1 MNGPMERIARHI
13 TGQDVSLP
21 AMFKALTAVIIIR
34 TVMEKVLSSGHLL
47 LYDPAD
53 HYECLVGDL
62 HMYFSWVCIFL
73 SMSVPVAA
81 FLRIRYRE
89 AMKVTLVGFCI
100 TVSVPLLDYA
110 WSLGKGD
117 EIHYFRSFDTFLYN
131 YVNLFN
137 PLSTVEGVTAGVRA
151 EVLTLFFGSFF
162 FSWLGFRRSFARSFL
177 LALTLY
183 TIVYFY
189 GYLLPLHHLA
199 GIDLTTMAAGSTTRI
214 EGSQSLF
221 FAYLGPFLLSLLGV
235 LLVLTGQK
243 KGSGR
248 MIVALLYPSRL
259 LFYLFLLCFGFLFAA
274 QQTGAYPKILNLPDM
289 LKAVCAAVSICLL
302 FVHAKLDNDL
312 NDDVIDSV
320 SNPSRPIASGF
331 IGKEDARGLS
341 TVTMALSFVL
351 AIPVERDF
359 FYFWLFIWGFSYVY
373 SVPPFRLKRFW
384 PLGHIALS
392 LIGTAVFME
401 RRLHRQTRRFLR
413 GPETQ
418 GDHPLHLH
426 CFFLPVPSEGSERR
440 AGGQGGRRFQPL
452 RPCRLSQG
460 SGPSFFGSFSCSGML
475 HSPPHR
481 RQPLPHADG
490 RRHLRRHCR
499 CLCGQGTDNGPARQ
513 AAHPLFSVS
522 SVCFGRMA
530 GPPRDVT
537 AGGA

>member
-21 AMFKALTAVIIIR
+21 AMFKTLTAVIIIR
-34 TVMEKVLSSGHLL
+34 TVVEKVLSSGHLL

-137 PLSTVEGVTAGVRA
+137 PLSKVEGVTAGVRA

-162 FSWLGFRRSFARSFL
+162 FSWLGFRRSLARSFL

-235 LLVLTGQK
+235 VLVLIGQK

-248 MIVALLYPSRL
+248 MIVSLLYPSRL

-392 LIGTAVFME
+392 LIGTAVFMGGASIA
-401 RRLHRQTRRFLR
+401 RPDDFYAGLKHREIILYIFTAFFFLCHLKDLKDV
-413 GPETQ
+413 Q
-418 GDHPLHLH
+418 GD
-426 CFFLPVPSEGSERR
+426 R
-440 AGGQGGRRFQPL
+440 AGGVFNLFGHVGFPRRLGLLFLGAFLVQVCLIAHLIGVSLFPTL
-452 RPCRLSQG
+452 TAAGICAAVAAIYAVRVGTMVRLDRLLILSFLFLLYA
-460 SGPSFFGSFSCSGML
+460 SGAWLVHLGM
-475 HSPPHR
+475 
-481 RQPLPHADG
+481 
-490 RRHLRRHCR
+490 
-499 CLCGQGTDNGPARQ
+499 
-513 AAHPLFSVS
+513 
-522 SVCFGRMA
+522 
-530 GPPRDVT
+530 
-537 AGGA
+537 